1 MPDTALHTISI
12 PLSAQTHEVAA
23 LVGRFMQTRNEAEG
37 SGQPEPVPVAES
49 LRIAKEFRAWIGD
62 APDRFDDVQN
72 ALPLEEDPMDWLLD
86 DLPWRLAKAGMID
99 ELADFSRSFAEV
111 TSPDSF
117 LGDLALRLGEAGR
130 HDEALAQAQSILE
143 RFPDD
148 PWTVI
153 RAGEVH
159 QLREEL
165 DQAEAAYRKALS
177 MAGDDG
183 FTRAGVLERLAPM
196 LEQCGR
202 AEEAGAL
209 IAEEQR
215 RQEERRKG
223 VKTERK
229 KERKKERA
237 SSAVAAAG
245 ASESNESLPEPFL
258 EPARRESPKVGRNAP
273 CPCGS
278 GKKHKR
284 CCGA

>member
-1 MPDTALHTISI
+1 VPETALHTISI
-12 PLSAQTHEVAA
+12 PLSAETGEVVDRLRLIMKA
-23 LVGRFMQTRNEAEG
+23 REEAER
-37 SGQPEPVPVAES
+37 SDRPDAIPLAES

-62 APDRFDDVQN
+62 APDRFDNVQN
-72 ALPLEEDPMDWLLD
+72 ELPLEEDPMIWLLD

-99 ELADFSRSFAEV
+99 ELTDLSRSFAEV

-130 HDEALAQAQSILE
+130 HDEALAQARSNLE

-159 QLREEL
+159 QMREEL

-177 MAGDDG
+177 MAGDDV
-183 FTRAGVLERLAPM
+183 FTRAGALERLAPL

-202 AEEAGAL
+202 AEEAEAL
-209 IAEEQR
+209 IEEERR
-215 RQEERRKG
+215 RQEERQE
-223 VKTERK
+223 ERQ
-229 KERKKERA
+229 KERA

-245 ASESNESLPEPFL
+245 ASESNGSLPKPFP
-258 EPARRESPKVGRNAP
+258 EPARREAPKVGRNAP

-278 GKKHKR
+278 GKKFKR

>member
-1 MPDTALHTISI
+1 MPETTLHTMTI
-12 PLSAQTHEVAA
+12 PISAQTHEVVG
-23 LVGRFMQTRNEAEG
+23 LVRRLVRRLMEARNEAAG
-37 SGQPEPVPVAES
+37 SGQPEALPMAES

-62 APDRFDDVQN
+62 TPDRFDEVQN
-72 ALPLEEDPMDWLLD
+72 ELPFEEDPMNWLLD

-99 ELADFSRSFAEV
+99 ELTSFSRSFAEV
-111 TSPDSF
+111 TSPDNF

-130 HDEALAQAQSILE
+130 HDEALAQAQSNLE

-159 QLREEL
+159 QMRKEL

-183 FTRAGVLERLAPM
+183 FTRAGALERLVPM
-196 LEQCGR
+196 LEQLGR
-202 AEEAGAL
+202 AEEAVAL
-209 IAEEQR
+209 IEEETRRHKERQNA
-215 RQEERRKG
+215 RQEER
-223 VKTERK
+223 V
-229 KERKKERA
+229 
-237 SSAVAAAG
+237 SSAVPAAAT
-245 ASESNESLPEPFL
+245 SESNGSLRAPFP
-258 EPARRESPKVGRNAP
+258 EPARREAPKIGRNAP

-278 GKKHKR
+278 GKKYKR